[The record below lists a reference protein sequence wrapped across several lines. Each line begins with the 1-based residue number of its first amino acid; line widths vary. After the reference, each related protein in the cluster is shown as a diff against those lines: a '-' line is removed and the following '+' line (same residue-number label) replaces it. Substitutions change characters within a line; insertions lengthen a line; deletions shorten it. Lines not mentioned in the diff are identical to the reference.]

1 MKLLAVNGSPRGKNS
16 NSSILLNNFLEGYK
30 DSAEADAAGAEGLE
44 LVYLHNSRAREA
56 AFSALESADVL
67 VLCFPLYTD
76 AMPGITK
83 AFIEYLFKRR
93 PALLKTAGFIVH
105 SGFPESAQSFNVEA
119 YLERL
124 CRRMDIDYSGT
135 IIKGGSEGL
144 RLMPPAANRKLFDRL
159 NRAGRYFAEHGKFD
173 PVLVEEIKRPYRL
186 NIFARTGYRL
196 LSYTGLTNFYWNMN
210 LKQNG
215 VYKQRNARPFA

>member
-16 NSSILLNNFLEGYK
+16 NSSVLLNNFIEGCK
-30 DSAEADAAGAEGLE
+30 EVPEIGVSGADGVKQA
-44 LVYLHNSRAREA
+44 YLHNSKAREEAFTA
-56 AFSALESADVL
+56 AESAEVL

-83 AFIEYLFKRR
+83 AFIEHLFQKR
-93 PALLKTAGFIVH
+93 PASLKTAGFIVH
-105 SGFPESAQSFNVEA
+105 SGFPESAQSFSVES

-124 CRRMDIDYSGT
+124 CRRMEINYAGT

-144 RLMPPAANRKLFDRL
+144 RLMPPAASRKLFERI
-159 NRAGRYFAEHGKFD
+159 NRAGKYFAENGRFD
-173 PVLVEEIKRPYRL
+173 PTLVEEIKKPYRL
-186 NIFARTGYRL
+186 NVFARTGFRL

-215 VYKQRNARPFA
+215 AYKQRNARPFI